1 MLSASSL
8 KLLFELSINMSSDYR
23 SKGYSGESSDRRLH
37 AEHHNYDYA
46 YDRRHSRNHS
56 SRYERSRNRS
66 RSSSSDWSRSSR
78 HRSYRRSRSREHR
91 NYDDSDEGYS
101 KRSPFCDEDNCLTVA
116 NVFKRTYE
124 SNRPRYRYANIEP
137 NSTLV
142 VKGIPLSYNEELVR
156 NAVVEMGVTP
166 IDVRILRRRES
177 GESRGFGFIEFMIN
191 GRRMAEVQYSI
202 NKNTYPSA
210 TFVTSQRGG
219 DWICGKCTTNNFK
232 KRDHCFKCGVRRE
245 DSDPVCGDG
254 INEIGVMPCDTLLF
268 RNLPYS
274 LDEVKLTDHLN
285 RTCAMTIQQVLIARN
300 VENGFSRGYAYV
312 QMTSVNDAAQLL
324 TTLTAVSK
332 LIIDGRE
339 ILVSYSK
346 IPLSTVIAETALT
359 RGGSNLNPSNSNYF
373 SSGGTADKADML
385 ISQTDYTNAAAAVA
399 QSAIKKAQV
408 LRQAVTQ
415 VTSAALLESGAEY
428 KLQNTAVLMAGGGT
442 QNEIGNLSKNAPSEE
457 SSVVVPQ
464 SSDVSLGTVDTA
476 YGKLQ
481 RYPAPN
487 VSQFQ
492 YDQTS
497 GYYYDPTTGL
507 YYDSNSQYF
516 YNNTTQQ
523 FLYWDSSY
531 QTYLPVVSSQGED
544 AGVGEESSTTK
555 DKKTA
560 KPKQEKV
567 KVAKKIQK
575 DMEKWAKA
583 LNHRKEAVLTTSSSS
598 STKVVVAPEV
608 EAAAVAANLTISAGT
623 VGADVVADDV
633 VAQSSSAAN
642 AAYTMLE
649 RTADPEFQLDHHQV
663 MVIQQGA
670 NVTTSDVE
678 NPPKKSTS
686 VELNFLK
693 EPDVDWEKLVCL
705 LCRRQFPTKDMLEK
719 HQRLSEM
726 HKSNLAEKQGKLN
739 KSRQLSAS
747 SAGTTQYRDR
757 ASERRAKFGLDDQP
771 HPNKLKEK
779 FLESLECTAVA
790 THKPA
795 VESIGSRLMRNMGW
809 KEGQGLGKSNQGITN
824 PIESER
830 RVQGAG
836 LGAPGSV
843 YKANAGA
850 SYKEHVKAA
859 LRQKIMSSTRKV
871 ILNKEQI
878 PVNKMLFCSLCKG
891 KLYAPSAY
899 QVNGRIYHTS
909 CVVCFNCRQDV
920 SESYHTVGRGIFCT
934 NCYQEIYSPICFQ
947 CSNPILN
954 NQSVIVHN
962 CVYHTECLECPYCN
976 KRIVLS
982 EEITKN
988 NHWKLKCESCE
999 KFVTAKIPFQ

>member
-1 MLSASSL
+1 
-8 KLLFELSINMSSDYR
+8 MSSDYR

-101 KRSPFCDEDNCLTVA
+101 KRSPFCDED
-116 NVFKRTYE
+116 RTYE

-177 GESRGFGFIEFMIN
+177 GESRGFGFIEFMSIEEATKYMERSQGFLEVN

-274 LDEVKLTDHLN
+274 LDEV
-285 RTCAMTIQQVLIARN
+285 LIARN

-346 IPLSTVIAETALT
+346 IPLCTVIAETALT
-359 RGGSNLNPSNSNYF
+359 RGGSNLNPGNSNYF

-442 QNEIGNLSKNAPSEE
+442 QNEIGNLSKNVPSEE

-544 AGVGEESSTTK
+544 VGVGEESSTTK

-583 LNHRKEAVLTTSSSS
+583 LNHRKEAVSTTSSSSSS
-598 STKVVVAPEV
+598 STKVVAAPEV

-649 RTADPEFQLDHHQV
+649 RTVADPEFQLDHHQV
-663 MVIQQGA
+663 MVIQHGA
-670 NVTTSDVE
+670 NVTTRAGRGLG
-678 NPPKKSTS
+678 KI
-686 VELNFLK
+686 
-693 EPDVDWEKLVCL
+693 
-705 LCRRQFPTKDMLEK
+705 DMLEK

-859 LRQKIMSSTRKV
+859 LRQKY
-871 ILNKEQI
+871 L
-878 PVNKMLFCSLCKG
+878 
-891 KLYAPSAY
+891 
-899 QVNGRIYHTS
+899 
-909 CVVCFNCRQDV
+909 
-920 SESYHTVGRGIFCT
+920 
-934 NCYQEIYSPICFQ
+934 PI
-947 CSNPILN
+947 
-954 NQSVIVHN
+954 
-962 CVYHTECLECPYCN
+962 
-976 KRIVLS
+976 
-982 EEITKN
+982 
-988 NHWKLKCESCE
+988 
-999 KFVTAKIPFQ
+999 

>member
-1 MLSASSL
+1 
-8 KLLFELSINMSSDYR
+8 MSSDYR

-101 KRSPFCDEDNCLTVA
+101 KRSPFCDED
-116 NVFKRTYE
+116 RTYE

-177 GESRGFGFIEFMIN
+177 GESRGFGFIEFMSIEEATKYMERSQGFLEVN

-346 IPLSTVIAETALT
+346 IPLCTVIAETALT
-359 RGGSNLNPSNSNYF
+359 RGGSNLNPGNSNYF

-385 ISQTDYTNAAAAVA
+385 ISQSNSDACKPSLPLKFIYLYYFFLNTDYTNAAAAVA

-442 QNEIGNLSKNAPSEE
+442 QNEIGNLSKNVPSEE

-544 AGVGEESSTTK
+544 VGVGEESSTTK

-583 LNHRKEAVLTTSSSS
+583 LNHRKEAVSTTSSSSSS
-598 STKVVVAPEV
+598 STKVVAAPEV

-649 RTADPEFQLDHHQV
+649 RTVADPEFQLDHHQV
-663 MVIQQGA
+663 MVIQHGA

-859 LRQKIMSSTRKV
+859 LRQKFFENR
-871 ILNKEQI
+871 
-878 PVNKMLFCSLCKG
+878 
-891 KLYAPSAY
+891 
-899 QVNGRIYHTS
+899 
-909 CVVCFNCRQDV
+909 
-920 SESYHTVGRGIFCT
+920 
-934 NCYQEIYSPICFQ
+934 
-947 CSNPILN
+947 
-954 NQSVIVHN
+954 
-962 CVYHTECLECPYCN
+962 
-976 KRIVLS
+976 
-982 EEITKN
+982 
-988 NHWKLKCESCE
+988 
-999 KFVTAKIPFQ
+999 

>member
-1 MLSASSL
+1 
-8 KLLFELSINMSSDYR
+8 MSSDYR

-37 AEHHNYDYA
+37 AEHHNYDYG
-46 YDRRHSRNHS
+46 YERRHRNHS

-101 KRSPFCDEDNCLTVA
+101 KRSPFCDED
-116 NVFKRTYE
+116 RTYE

-166 IDVRILRRRES
+166 IDVRILRKRES
-177 GESRGFGFIEFMIN
+177 GESRGFGFIEFMSIEEATKYMERSQLGSQFGKIVIATFSFLIYVVGCRYERSHSLIVMDTLDKELEFSFIPFLSGFLEVN

-202 NKNTYPSA
+202 NKNAYPSA
-210 TFVTSQRGG
+210 AFVGSQRGG

-274 LDEVKLTDHLN
+274 VDEVKLTDHLN

-312 QMTSVNDAAQLL
+312 QMTNVNDAAQLL

-346 IPLSTVIAETALT
+346 IPLCTVLAETALT
-359 RGGSNLNPSNSNYF
+359 RGSSNLNPGNSNYF

-428 KLQNTAVLMAGGGT
+428 KLQNTAVLLAGSL
-442 QNEIGNLSKNAPSEE
+442 QNEIGGNSSKKVPSEE

-523 FLYWDSSY
+523 FLYWDSCC

-544 AGVGEESSTTK
+544 VGVGEEASTAK

-583 LNHRKEAVLTTSSSS
+583 LNHRKETVSSATTSSS
-598 STKVVVAPEV
+598 KIVAAPEAEATAV
-608 EAAAVAANLTISAGT
+608 AVAAAAAAVASAAAAANLAISTST
-623 VGADVVADDV
+623 VADVVADDV
-633 VAQSSSAAN
+633 VAQTSSTAN
-642 AAYTMLE
+642 AAFMMLE
-649 RTADPEFQLDHHQV
+649 RTVVACFISSIFLNTQLSIFCSDGTIFADPEFQLDQV
-663 MVIQQGA
+663 MMIHHSADVI
-670 NVTTSDVE
+670 SDDE
-678 NPPKKSTS
+678 NPLKKSTS
-686 VELNFLK
+686 VELMNLEK

-705 LCRRQFPTKDMLEK
+705 LCRRQFPTKDILEK

-726 HKSNLAEKQGKLN
+726 HKVNKQTNKQTTVDSLSSSSSSVCCLIDWFSKLAEKQAKFC

-747 SAGTTQYRDR
+747 SAGATQYRDR

-779 FLESLECTAVA
+779 FLESLECAAVA
-790 THKPA
+790 TPKPA

-859 LRQKIMSSTRKV
+859 LRQKFFENR
-871 ILNKEQI
+871 
-878 PVNKMLFCSLCKG
+878 
-891 KLYAPSAY
+891 
-899 QVNGRIYHTS
+899 
-909 CVVCFNCRQDV
+909 
-920 SESYHTVGRGIFCT
+920 
-934 NCYQEIYSPICFQ
+934 
-947 CSNPILN
+947 
-954 NQSVIVHN
+954 
-962 CVYHTECLECPYCN
+962 
-976 KRIVLS
+976 
-982 EEITKN
+982 
-988 NHWKLKCESCE
+988 
-999 KFVTAKIPFQ
+999 

>member
-101 KRSPFCDEDNCLTVA
+101 KRSPFCDED
-116 NVFKRTYE
+116 RTYE

-177 GESRGFGFIEFMIN
+177 GESRGFGFIEFM
-191 GRRMAEVQYSI
+191 SI
-202 NKNTYPSA
+202 EEA
-210 TFVTSQRGG
+210 TKYMERSQ
-219 DWICGKCTTNNFK
+219 CTTNNFK

-339 ILVSYSK
+339 
-346 IPLSTVIAETALT
+346 
-359 RGGSNLNPSNSNYF
+359 
-373 SSGGTADKADML
+373 
-385 ISQTDYTNAAAAVA
+385 TDYTNAAAAVA

-608 EAAAVAANLTISAGT
+608 EAAAVAANLTISAG
-623 VGADVVADDV
+623 
-633 VAQSSSAAN
+633 
-642 AAYTMLE
+642 
-649 RTADPEFQLDHHQV
+649 TADPEFQLDHHQV

>member
-1 MLSASSL
+1 
-8 KLLFELSINMSSDYR
+8 MSSDYR

-37 AEHHNYDYA
+37 AEHHNYD

-101 KRSPFCDEDNCLTVA
+101 KRSPFCDED
-116 NVFKRTYE
+116 RTYE

-177 GESRGFGFIEFMIN
+177 GESRGFGFIEFMSIEEATKYMERSQGFLEVN

-346 IPLSTVIAETALT
+346 IPLCTVIAETALT

-481 RYPAPN
+481 RYRTSICSLQAFADIAKLYRTTAPN

-649 RTADPEFQLDHHQV
+649 RTVVACFVLLYLKIFHRPHFADPEFQLDHHQV
-663 MVIQQGA
+663 MVIQHGA

-859 LRQKIMSSTRKV
+859 LRQKFFENR
-871 ILNKEQI
+871 
-878 PVNKMLFCSLCKG
+878 
-891 KLYAPSAY
+891 
-899 QVNGRIYHTS
+899 
-909 CVVCFNCRQDV
+909 
-920 SESYHTVGRGIFCT
+920 
-934 NCYQEIYSPICFQ
+934 
-947 CSNPILN
+947 
-954 NQSVIVHN
+954 
-962 CVYHTECLECPYCN
+962 
-976 KRIVLS
+976 
-982 EEITKN
+982 
-988 NHWKLKCESCE
+988 
-999 KFVTAKIPFQ
+999 

>member
-1 MLSASSL
+1 
-8 KLLFELSINMSSDYR
+8 MSSDYR

-101 KRSPFCDEDNCLTVA
+101 KRSPFCDED
-116 NVFKRTYE
+116 RTYE

-177 GESRGFGFIEFMIN
+177 GESRGFGFIEFMSIEEATKYMERSQGFLEVN

-346 IPLSTVIAETALT
+346 IPLCTVIAETALT
-359 RGGSNLNPSNSNYF
+359 RGGSNLNPGNSNYF

-442 QNEIGNLSKNAPSEE
+442 QNEIGNLSKNVPSEE

-544 AGVGEESSTTK
+544 VGVGEESSTTK

-583 LNHRKEAVLTTSSSS
+583 LNHRKEAVSTTSSSSSS
-598 STKVVVAPEV
+598 STKVVAAPEV

-649 RTADPEFQLDHHQV
+649 RTVADPEFQLDHHQV
-663 MVIQQGA
+663 MVIQHGA

-859 LRQKIMSSTRKV
+859 LRQKFFENR
-871 ILNKEQI
+871 
-878 PVNKMLFCSLCKG
+878 
-891 KLYAPSAY
+891 
-899 QVNGRIYHTS
+899 
-909 CVVCFNCRQDV
+909 
-920 SESYHTVGRGIFCT
+920 
-934 NCYQEIYSPICFQ
+934 
-947 CSNPILN
+947 
-954 NQSVIVHN
+954 
-962 CVYHTECLECPYCN
+962 
-976 KRIVLS
+976 
-982 EEITKN
+982 
-988 NHWKLKCESCE
+988 
-999 KFVTAKIPFQ
+999 

>member
-1 MLSASSL
+1 
-8 KLLFELSINMSSDYR
+8 MSSDYR

-46 YDRRHSRNHS
+46 YDRRHRNHS

-101 KRSPFCDEDNCLTVA
+101 KRSPFCDED
-116 NVFKRTYE
+116 RTYE

-177 GESRGFGFIEFMIN
+177 GESRGFGFIEFMSIEEATKYMERSQGFLEVN

-339 ILVSYSK
+339 
-346 IPLSTVIAETALT
+346 
-359 RGGSNLNPSNSNYF
+359 
-373 SSGGTADKADML
+373 
-385 ISQTDYTNAAAAVA
+385 TDYTNAAAAVA

-598 STKVVVAPEV
+598 SSSTKVVVAPEV

-649 RTADPEFQLDHHQV
+649 RTVVACFADPEFQLDHHQV

-843 YKANAGA
+843 YKASAGA

-859 LRQKIMSSTRKV
+859 LRQKFFENR
-871 ILNKEQI
+871 
-878 PVNKMLFCSLCKG
+878 
-891 KLYAPSAY
+891 
-899 QVNGRIYHTS
+899 
-909 CVVCFNCRQDV
+909 
-920 SESYHTVGRGIFCT
+920 
-934 NCYQEIYSPICFQ
+934 
-947 CSNPILN
+947 
-954 NQSVIVHN
+954 
-962 CVYHTECLECPYCN
+962 
-976 KRIVLS
+976 
-982 EEITKN
+982 
-988 NHWKLKCESCE
+988 
-999 KFVTAKIPFQ
+999 

>member
-1 MLSASSL
+1 
-8 KLLFELSINMSSDYR
+8 MSSDYR

-46 YDRRHSRNHS
+46 YDRRH
-56 SRYERSRNRS
+56 
-66 RSSSSDWSRSSR
+66 
-78 HRSYRRSRSREHR
+78 
-91 NYDDSDEGYS
+91 
-101 KRSPFCDEDNCLTVA
+101 
-116 NVFKRTYE
+116 
-124 SNRPRYRYANIEP
+124 RPRYRYANIEP

-177 GESRGFGFIEFMIN
+177 GESRGFGFIEFMSIEEATKYME
-191 GRRMAEVQYSI
+191 RSQVKQMEMAFALQFNKITLTFRECEVVAMRDV
-202 NKNTYPSA
+202 N
-210 TFVTSQRGG
+210 
-219 DWICGKCTTNNFK
+219 CCTTNNFK

-339 ILVSYSK
+339 
-346 IPLSTVIAETALT
+346 
-359 RGGSNLNPSNSNYF
+359 
-373 SSGGTADKADML
+373 
-385 ISQTDYTNAAAAVA
+385 TDYTNAAAAVA

-442 QNEIGNLSKNAPSEE
+442 QNEIGNLSKNVPSEE

-544 AGVGEESSTTK
+544 VGVGEESSTTK

-583 LNHRKEAVLTTSSSS
+583 LNHRKEAVSTTSSSSSS
-598 STKVVVAPEV
+598 STKVVAAPEV

-623 VGADVVADDV
+623 
-633 VAQSSSAAN
+633 
-642 AAYTMLE
+642 
-649 RTADPEFQLDHHQV
+649 ADPEFQLDHHQV
-663 MVIQQGA
+663 MVIQHGA

-859 LRQKIMSSTRKV
+859 LRQKFFENR
-871 ILNKEQI
+871 
-878 PVNKMLFCSLCKG
+878 
-891 KLYAPSAY
+891 
-899 QVNGRIYHTS
+899 
-909 CVVCFNCRQDV
+909 
-920 SESYHTVGRGIFCT
+920 
-934 NCYQEIYSPICFQ
+934 
-947 CSNPILN
+947 
-954 NQSVIVHN
+954 
-962 CVYHTECLECPYCN
+962 
-976 KRIVLS
+976 
-982 EEITKN
+982 
-988 NHWKLKCESCE
+988 
-999 KFVTAKIPFQ
+999 

>member
-1 MLSASSL
+1 LSVVVSSCIVMLCALALITGNRFVIFIWKSNR
-8 KLLFELSINMSSDYR
+8 NMSSDYR

-101 KRSPFCDEDNCLTVA
+101 KRSPFCDED
-116 NVFKRTYE
+116 RTYE

-177 GESRGFGFIEFMIN
+177 GESRGFGFIEFM
-191 GRRMAEVQYSI
+191 SI
-202 NKNTYPSA
+202 EEA
-210 TFVTSQRGG
+210 TKYMERSQ
-219 DWICGKCTTNNFK
+219 CTTNNFK

-339 ILVSYSK
+339 
-346 IPLSTVIAETALT
+346 
-359 RGGSNLNPSNSNYF
+359 
-373 SSGGTADKADML
+373 
-385 ISQTDYTNAAAAVA
+385 TDYTNAAAAVA

-623 VGADVVADDV
+623 
-633 VAQSSSAAN
+633 
-642 AAYTMLE
+642 
-649 RTADPEFQLDHHQV
+649 ADPEFQLDHHQV

-859 LRQKIMSSTRKV
+859 LRQKFFENR
-871 ILNKEQI
+871 
-878 PVNKMLFCSLCKG
+878 
-891 KLYAPSAY
+891 
-899 QVNGRIYHTS
+899 
-909 CVVCFNCRQDV
+909 
-920 SESYHTVGRGIFCT
+920 
-934 NCYQEIYSPICFQ
+934 
-947 CSNPILN
+947 
-954 NQSVIVHN
+954 
-962 CVYHTECLECPYCN
+962 
-976 KRIVLS
+976 
-982 EEITKN
+982 
-988 NHWKLKCESCE
+988 
-999 KFVTAKIPFQ
+999 

>member
-1 MLSASSL
+1 
-8 KLLFELSINMSSDYR
+8 MSSDYR
-23 SKGYSGESSDRRLH
+23 SKGYGGESSDRRLH
-37 AEHHNYDYA
+37 AEHHNYDYG
-46 YDRRHSRNHS
+46 YERRHRLVIRNHS

-91 NYDDSDEGYS
+91 NYDDSDEGHS
-101 KRSPFCDEDNCLTVA
+101 KRSPFCDED
-116 NVFKRTYE
+116 RTYE

-142 VKGIPLSYNEELVR
+142 VKGIPPSYNEELVR

-166 IDVRILRRRES
+166 IDVRILRKRES
-177 GESRGFGFIEFMIN
+177 GESRGFGFIEFMSIEEATKYMERSQGFLEVN
-191 GRRMAEVQYSI
+191 GRRMAELQYSI
-202 NKNTYPSA
+202 NKNAYPSA
-210 TFVTSQRGG
+210 AFVGNQRGG

-274 LDEVKLTDHLN
+274 VDEVKLTDHLN

-312 QMTSVNDAAQLL
+312 QMTNVNDAAQLL

-346 IPLSTVIAETALT
+346 IPLCTVLAETALT
-359 RGGSNLNPSNSNYF
+359 RGSSNLNPGNSNYF

-428 KLQNTAVLMAGGGT
+428 KLQNTAVLLAGSV
-442 QNEIGNLSKNAPSEE
+442 QNEIGNSSKKTQSEE

-464 SSDVSLGTVDTA
+464 SSDASLGTVDTV

-523 FLYWDSSY
+523 FLYWDSCC

-544 AGVGEESSTTK
+544 AGGGEEASTAK

-583 LNHRKEAVLTTSSSS
+583 LNHRKEAVSTTATSSS
-598 STKVVVAPEV
+598 KVVAAPEA
-608 EAAAVAANLTISAGT
+608 EAAVATAAVATAAVATAAEAANLPISAST
-623 VGADVVADDV
+623 VADVVAEDA
-633 VAQSSSAAN
+633 VAQTSSTAN
-642 AAYTMLE
+642 AAFMMLE
-649 RTADPEFQLDHHQV
+649 RTVADPEFQLDQV
-663 MVIQQGA
+663 MMIHHSADV
-670 NVTTSDVE
+670 TSDDE
-678 NPPKKSTS
+678 NPLKKFTS
-686 VELNFLK
+686 VELMNLEK

-726 HKSNLAEKQGKLN
+726 HKSKLAEKQAKFC
-739 KSRQLSAS
+739 KSKQLSAS
-747 SAGTTQYRDR
+747 SAGGTQYRDR

-779 FLESLECTAVA
+779 FLESLECAAV
-790 THKPA
+790 TTPQPA

-859 LRQKIMSSTRKV
+859 LRQKFFENR
-871 ILNKEQI
+871 
-878 PVNKMLFCSLCKG
+878 
-891 KLYAPSAY
+891 
-899 QVNGRIYHTS
+899 
-909 CVVCFNCRQDV
+909 
-920 SESYHTVGRGIFCT
+920 
-934 NCYQEIYSPICFQ
+934 
-947 CSNPILN
+947 
-954 NQSVIVHN
+954 
-962 CVYHTECLECPYCN
+962 
-976 KRIVLS
+976 
-982 EEITKN
+982 
-988 NHWKLKCESCE
+988 
-999 KFVTAKIPFQ
+999 